1 MNAWVGT
8 AGTVTPL
15 HFDSYDNLLAQV
27 VGYKYV
33 RLYDHLQTK
42 LLYVERGA
50 RKGGSSSDIGAQGN
64 ISPVRRAPG
73 VARTAALPRGRA
85 AEHPFDWRWGGN
97 SREGG
102 GATRTRASL
111 ARRRPRKRGR
121 GARASRPRG
130 APCW

>member
-97 SREGG
+97 SRGRGG
-102 GATRTRASL
+102 GTD
-111 ARRRPRKRGR
+111 
-121 GARASRPRG
+121 
-130 APCW
+130 

>member
-1 MNAWVGT
+1 VGT

-50 RKGGSSSDIGAQGN
+50 RKGGSSGDIGAQGN
-64 ISPVRRAPG
+64 ISPVRRASG
-73 VARTAALPRGRA
+73 VARTAPRGRG
-85 AEHPFDWRWGGN
+85 AEHPFDWRWG
-97 SREGG
+97 
-102 GATRTRASL
+102 AAQRAAAL
-111 ARRRPRKRGR
+111 HH
-121 GARASRPRG
+121 
-130 APCW
+130 PCFRS